1 MSKILPLLLLAVTLT
16 ACGVK
21 SDLMKPNGT
30 PTPKTENDP
39 SKPPVPLGR

>member
-1 MSKILPLLLLAVTLT
+1 MKKFLPLLLLALGLA

-21 SDLMKPNGT
+21 SDLVRPNGT
-30 PTPKTENDP
+30 PTAKTQSDP

>member
-1 MSKILPLLLLAVTLT
+1 MRKIIPLLMLATLLT

-21 SDLMKPNGT
+21 SDLIRPNGT
-30 PTPKTENDP
+30 PTAKTETDP